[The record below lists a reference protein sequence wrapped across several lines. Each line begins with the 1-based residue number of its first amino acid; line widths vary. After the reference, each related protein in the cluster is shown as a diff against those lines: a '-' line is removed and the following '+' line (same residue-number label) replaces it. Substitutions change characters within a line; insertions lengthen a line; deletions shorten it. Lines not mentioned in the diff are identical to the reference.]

1 MIVLRTRCKS
11 KIILEK
17 RYKNLYLCANF
28 LTMKKSSI
36 IILFLIMTIT
46 GYSQDWFRFNDYKAD
61 NERIIANKEFPEV
74 VFMGNS
80 ITENWAF
87 FHPEFFREHNYLGR
101 GIGGQTSAHMLVR
114 FKTDVIDLHPKVVVI
129 MAGTNDVAHNDF
141 WVAPD
146 QVVNN
151 VISMCMLAEANG
163 IVPIISA
170 IPPCASFVWRPE
182 IENAA
187 QTIVDINKCL
197 KAYAESKGFVYVDY
211 HAALADENDAFQPSL
226 SDDGCHPNP
235 DTYFTMEELV
245 MQAISKVLK

>member
-1 MIVLRTRCKS
+1 MKKTAFIFL
-11 KIILEK
+11 L
-17 RYKNLYLCANF
+17 
-28 LTMKKSSI
+28 LTM
-36 IILFLIMTIT
+36 TIS
-46 GYSQDWFRFNDYKAD
+46 GFSQDWFRFNDYKAD
-61 NERIIANKEFPEV
+61 NERIIANKEYPEV

-87 FHPEFFREHNYLGR
+87 FHPEFFTSHNFLGR

-141 WVAPD
+141 WVAPE
-146 QVVNN
+146 QVVHN
-151 VISMCMLAEANG
+151 VIAMCMLAKSNG
-163 IVPIISA
+163 IVPIISS

-197 KAYAESKGFVYVDY
+197 KAYAEAKGFVYVDY
-211 HAALADENDAFQPSL
+211 HAALADENNAFQQAL

-235 DTYFTMEELV
+235 DTYDVMEELV
-245 MQAISKVLK
+245 LQAISKVLK

>member
-1 MIVLRTRCKS
+1 
-11 KIILEK
+11 
-17 RYKNLYLCANF
+17 
-28 LTMKKSSI
+28 MKKSSI

-182 IENAA
+182 IKNAA